1 MINRIDTIIKA
12 LGRVNSKAPMKDIQ
26 LAEKLSMGMEEFASL
41 MDQVCNILPAP
52 VNRAYTQIAENKVKG
67 IQAFTGYVYWPT
79 GVVDKA
85 NWEKFTPAKPRK
97 NNDALFANK
106 PAATA
111 AVNIA
116 QPTVQ
121 AATERPAIQLSK
133 QDYSDKNMAYR
144 VLKLIETNPGH
155 TDGEIR
161 AALNLEYSINGFLKT
176 YKDHIEFGEYNGKRT
191 YTLTKPVDEFY
202 GTARRG
208 PKPGELHIPV
218 FGEKDRQLKTAALS
232 IEPTDQEVERLATA
246 IEQISKPVAIGEDAE
261 IETGLPFRCAYTNDG
276 CLMFFLEGEVDP
288 IELNPNETMTVIE
301 FISDRIMPIS
311 VEIV

>member
-1 MINRIDTIIKA
+1 MNAQLIEKMLAA
-12 LGRVNSKAPMKDIQ
+12 LKLNDSKHPMKGFA
-26 LAEKLSMGMEEFASL
+26 LAQRLE
-41 MDQVCNILPAP
+41 MD
-52 VNRAYTQIAENKVKG
+52 
-67 IQAFTGYVYWPT
+67 IQAFENLMNQVCDLVPAPINRARIERSDYQGYVYWPT

-85 NWEKFTPAKPRK
+85 SWEKFTPAKPRK
-97 NNDALFANK
+97 NNDELFANQ
-106 PAATA
+106 PALTA

-116 QPTVQ
+116 QPTAS
-121 AATERPAIQLSK
+121 AAERPAIQLGD

-144 VLKLIETNPGH
+144 VLKLIEANPGH
-155 TDGEIR
+155 TDSEIR
-161 AALNLEYSINGFLKT
+161 AALRLAYSINGYLKT
-176 YKDHIEFGEYNGKRT
+176 YKKHIEYGDYNGVRT
-191 YTLTKPVDEFY
+191 YTLTKPVDEIY

-218 FGEKDRQLKTAALS
+218 FGEDTSQLKTAALS
-232 IEPTDQEVERLATA
+232 IEPTDHEVERLATA

-276 CLMFFLEGEVDP
+276 CLMLFLEGEVDP